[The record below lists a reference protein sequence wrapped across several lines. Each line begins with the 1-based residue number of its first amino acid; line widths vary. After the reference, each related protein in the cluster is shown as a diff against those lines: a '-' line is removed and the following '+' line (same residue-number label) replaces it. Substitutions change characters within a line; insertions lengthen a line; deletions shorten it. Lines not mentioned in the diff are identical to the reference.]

1 MKKSGG
7 GGGGGPE
14 KKYGISGM
22 WRGELK
28 GYSLP
33 QLRKAKLI
41 GENILKI
48 GKTNQKQIKLQIK
61 IFKKVKHSKC
71 KSFKIKIKF

>member
-1 MKKSGG
+1 MKTVKLMKKV
-7 GGGGGPE
+7 
-14 KKYGISGM
+14 Y
-22 WRGELK
+22 LK
-28 GYSLP
+28 IPFSIRTWLMLQKIFYF
-33 QLRKAKLI
+33 LRKAKLI